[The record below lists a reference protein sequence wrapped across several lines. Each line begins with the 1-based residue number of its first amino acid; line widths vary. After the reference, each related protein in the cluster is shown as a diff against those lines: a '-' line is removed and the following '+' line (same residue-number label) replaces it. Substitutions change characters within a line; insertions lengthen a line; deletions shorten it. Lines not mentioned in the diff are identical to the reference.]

1 MMTKALIRGRWTWK
15 NSNGVLVKGT
25 HDFNFEDV
33 HDMPWL
39 KGDPEA
45 DEDDFWAEKETQ
57 EERFEQRVEDLVL
70 GWAEQD
76 YIKEEELKNYQNPID
91 FEVKDW
97 DWVVIDGEWQ
107 EFIKPGFEIS
117 TILDTLKKIYHNLR
131 INI

>member
-1 MMTKALIRGRWTWK
+1 MTKALIRGRWTWK
-15 NSNGVLVKGT
+15 NSNGDLVKGT

-39 KGDPEA
+39 KGDPAA

-97 DWVVIDGEWQ
+97 GWVVIDGEWQ
-107 EFIKPGFEIS
+107 EFIKPGFETS
-117 TILDTLKKIYHNLR
+117 TILDTLKK
-131 INI
+131 NIS